1 MVFLVI
7 TCIQDFDI
15 VTKHMMKEIFMK
27 LKSLMIGL
35 LILVVFITGCSK
47 SDKAD
52 GPVTFLLGSQDNP
65 DSVTGKGI
73 TAMVE
78 ELELLSGG
86 TMVIEPY
93 FSSQLGDYKAMSGQV
108 SSGEIHML
116 TAGYPDMSFII
127 PAFEVMGEPYVITSY
142 DQLLRAVD
150 SDFAQVLHNELS
162 EKKNIQFMDVWYTG
176 ARQVTSNK
184 PLNSIEDFKGL
195 KIRTPNVPFLMHF
208 AEAAGAVPSPI
219 AFQEVYLALQTNQVE
234 AQENPLTTINSMK
247 FYEVQNYVAMTNHF
261 IASAGI
267 FVNTQKL
274 ESLSDQQRGWLEQ
287 AIAKGREVNNNMAL
301 DDEDRLVSFFQDQGL
316 TITEPDLEPFK
327 KAMSPFY
334 NNLNIKYSNYGENI
348 IEDLQAL
355 Q

>member
-1 MVFLVI
+1 
-7 TCIQDFDI
+7 
-15 VTKHMMKEIFMK
+15 MK
-27 LKSLMIGL
+27 LKRLMVVL
-35 LILVVFITGCSK
+35 LILVVFFTGCSK
-47 SDKAD
+47 GNTAD
-52 GPVTFLLGSQDNP
+52 GPITFLLGSQDNP
-65 DSVTGKGI
+65 DSVTGRGV
-73 TAMVE
+73 TAMAK

-86 TMVIEPY
+86 TMIIEPF

-142 DQLLRAVD
+142 DQLLRAVN
-150 SDFAQVLHNELS
+150 SEFAQVLHNELS

-176 ARQVTSNK
+176 TRQVTSNK
-184 PLNSIEDFKGL
+184 PLNSIGDFKGL
-195 KIRTPNVPFLMHF
+195 KLRTPNVPFLMHF

-247 FYEVQNYVAMTNHF
+247 FYEVQDYVALTNHF

-274 ESLSDQQRGWLEQ
+274 EALNDQQRGWLEQ
-287 AIAKGREVNNNMAL
+287 AIAKGRKVNNDIAFE
-301 DDEDRLVSFFQDQGL
+301 DENRLVTFFQDQGL

-334 NNLNIKYSNYGENI
+334 KDLNIKYSSYGENI
-348 IEDLQAL
+348 IESLQDLQ
-355 Q
+355 